1 MPRLSQPTCAWSRA
15 RAVLRLSRP
24 ACAFSLVR
32 AVDCAAG
39 LRGLYRGYSTVVVG
53 TLPIRGLY
61 LSVLEVT
68 KARCRTWEAPA
79 ALPEALR
86 TGAADFVAGAT
97 ASCVTQCLVIPVDV
111 VSQRLMVQGSQRTGS
126 TQPDVV
132 YRNGW
137 AAARGIVK
145 TEGLAGLYRG
155 AGASL
160 AIFVPS
166 SGLWWG
172 AYGASQLSAGAA
184 PYETRMVRA
193 PRALAADAAPAR
205 RRVPASAL
213 VAAVRGAR
221 VGRTA
226 ARGVGRRAGANLRG
240 RVRGRHLGAAHHAA
254 GRGEDAAADGSV
266 RARQAEAHV
275 SLGGCAAAEGGGR
288 RRLHAR
294 RGAARLVGHG
304 ASRALR
310 RAGRAP
316 DCRATPD
323 SSGAPAW

>member
-1 MPRLSQPTCAWSRA
+1 MAQPPEVTWEQLDKRRFLQNGLVLFTSVTTALYPLTVIKTRQQADRLPPDGMLAAVRKLA
-15 RAVLRLSRP
+15 RAE
-24 ACAFSLVR
+24 
-32 AVDCAAG
+32 G

-111 VSQRLMVQGSQRTGS
+111 ISQRLMVQGSLQGGA
-126 TQPDVV
+126 QPDVV

-172 AYGASQLSAGAA
+172 AYGAAL
-184 PYETRMVRA
+184 PCCTRSRRPLTPRCAQVHTNECCGRCSPPPVARTRRRQQRQTSFRCRRWLLFAQA
-193 PRALAADAAPAR
+193 PRPA
-205 RRVPASAL
+205 
-213 VAAVRGAR
+213 
-221 VGRTA
+221 
-226 ARGVGRRAGANLRG
+226 
-240 RVRGRHLGAAHHAA
+240 
-254 GRGEDAAADGSV
+254 
-266 RARQAEAHV
+266 
-275 SLGGCAAAEGGGR
+275 C
-288 RRLHAR
+288 
-294 RGAARLVGHG
+294 
-304 ASRALR
+304 
-310 RAGRAP
+310 
-316 DCRATPD
+316 
-323 SSGAPAW
+323 

>member
-1 MPRLSQPTCAWSRA
+1 MAHAQPPEVTWEQLDKRRFLQNGLVLFTSVTTALYPLTVIKTRQQADRLPPEGGMLSAVRKLA
-15 RAVLRLSRP
+15 RAE
-24 ACAFSLVR
+24 
-32 AVDCAAG
+32 G

-68 KARCRTWEAPA
+68 KARCRAWEAPA

-111 VSQRLMVQGSQRTGS
+111 ISQRLMVQGSVQVGGA
-126 TQPDVV
+126 QPDVV

-172 AYGASQLSAGAA
+172 AYGEELTRRTFLRRPLTPLCTQAHTSACCGRCSPRPAVR
-184 PYETRMVRA
+184 TRRRQWRPTSCRCKRLRLFAQA
-193 PRALAADAAPAR
+193 PRPA
-205 RRVPASAL
+205 
-213 VAAVRGAR
+213 
-221 VGRTA
+221 
-226 ARGVGRRAGANLRG
+226 
-240 RVRGRHLGAAHHAA
+240 
-254 GRGEDAAADGSV
+254 
-266 RARQAEAHV
+266 
-275 SLGGCAAAEGGGR
+275 C
-288 RRLHAR
+288 
-294 RGAARLVGHG
+294 
-304 ASRALR
+304 
-310 RAGRAP
+310 
-316 DCRATPD
+316 
-323 SSGAPAW
+323 